1 MNQTAPTPYG
11 FRKAV
16 SLVMDDLALA
26 KRHSR
31 EKEEEKVQQPLQSQE
46 TIYDKK
52 IMERRKKLKE
62 EKNIRMSKL
71 QETRKSQSRLSF
83 DAILKQNNDANR
95 TTLFKSQ
102 QVKSMEFQLPKSK
115 KSSIVHPKLQN
126 NLPST
131 I

>member
-1 MNQTAPTPYG
+1 MRQKNLSDYVKRSPQKLEAQMNQTAPTPYG

-26 KRHSR
+26 KRHSQ

-71 QETRKSQSRLSF
+71 
-83 DAILKQNNDANR
+83 
-95 TTLFKSQ
+95 
-102 QVKSMEFQLPKSK
+102 
-115 KSSIVHPKLQN
+115 
-126 NLPST
+126 
-131 I
+131 